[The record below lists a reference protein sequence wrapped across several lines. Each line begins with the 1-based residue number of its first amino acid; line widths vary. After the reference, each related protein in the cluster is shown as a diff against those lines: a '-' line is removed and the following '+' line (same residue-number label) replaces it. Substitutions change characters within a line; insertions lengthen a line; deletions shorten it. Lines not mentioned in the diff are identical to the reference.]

1 MKTFWRQL
9 EQTLGDLHVQV
20 PEEREARDRCYNIWY
35 KAWRARRVQQ
45 GLRPQLRA
53 AKAQEEH
60 IRADLDEALLRR
72 EPAVANVP
80 FLLNELELVSR
91 VAMNEIVACKLM
103 GLFITL

>member
-1 MKTFWRQL
+1 LSRLSEIFMCRYQRR
-9 EQTLGDLHVQV
+9 GR
-20 PEEREARDRCYNIWY
+20 PERGATTYNIWY

-72 EPAVANVP
+72 ETAVANVP